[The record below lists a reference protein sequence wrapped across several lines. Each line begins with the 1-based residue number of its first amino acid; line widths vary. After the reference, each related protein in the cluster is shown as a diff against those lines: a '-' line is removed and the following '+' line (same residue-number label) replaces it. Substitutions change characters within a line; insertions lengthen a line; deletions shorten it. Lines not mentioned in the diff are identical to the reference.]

1 MIDRGG
7 HQALAQQL
15 AEWILRQ
22 GGAVEV
28 AAWTRCLVEQRT
40 QGHSCVLLADHAGR
54 RGDGGAEYPPLEDS
68 RAILLASSLVG
79 DGSEPSPLVL
89 VDDRLALYRD
99 HVAEQRL
106 ARAFS
111 DRASQLLD
119 QPVTPELRATF
130 DALYPDATAGGA
142 PLAAAVA
149 FLSRLCVLT
158 GGPGTGKTTAVVRML
173 ALLLS
178 ADPDLGIALAAPTG
192 KAATRLKESIHGRAA
207 ELPISAEIR
216 ERLLLPVS
224 TVHRLLGIVPGRE
237 RLRHDVSHPLP
248 ADVVVVDEA
257 SMVDLQVMDLLVAA
271 VKPDA
276 RLVLVGDRDQLAS
289 VDAGAVLADL
299 VSARRSTDD
308 GRTRRFA
315 DAATGFGLAAA
326 VCEEDRPLADALVE
340 LRVNFRFESRP
351 GIATV
356 ATALRD
362 GDAERVLATLA
373 DKDHTDARRM
383 DLDDQAFI
391 AVIDPLLDELPD
403 PAELDPARWLDVLE
417 HRYRVLGATHGGLA
431 GVSALNN
438 LVESRLRHRGWRTDE
453 LWYAGRPILI
463 ERNHRGLG
471 LSNGDLGVCLPDPE
485 DPERMLFHV
494 RAAAGKEPR
503 ALAVE
508 QLPAHRTAWAM
519 TLHKSQGSEF
529 DHVLITLP
537 SGGHPL
543 LSRELLYTG
552 VTRARE
558 QVTVFAD
565 EATIREAVHAVQQRR
580 TGLADALRRAGD

>member
-1 MIDRGG
+1 
-7 HQALAQQL
+7 
-15 AEWILRQ
+15 
-22 GGAVEV
+22 
-28 AAWTRCLVEQRT
+28 
-40 QGHSCVLLADHAGR
+40 
-54 RGDGGAEYPPLEDS
+54 
-68 RAILLASSLVG
+68 
-79 DGSEPSPLVL
+79 
-89 VDDRLALYRD
+89 
-99 HVAEQRL
+99 
-106 ARAFS
+106 
-111 DRASQLLD
+111 
-119 QPVTPELRATF
+119 
-130 DALYPDATAGGA
+130 
-142 PLAAAVA
+142 
-149 FLSRLCVLT
+149 
-158 GGPGTGKTTAVVRML
+158 
-173 ALLLS
+173 
-178 ADPDLGIALAAPTG
+178 
-192 KAATRLKESIHGRAA
+192 
-207 ELPISAEIR
+207 
-216 ERLLLPVS
+216 
-224 TVHRLLGIVPGRE
+224 
-237 RLRHDVSHPLP
+237 
-248 ADVVVVDEA
+248 
-257 SMVDLQVMDLLVAA
+257 
-271 VKPDA
+271 
-276 RLVLVGDRDQLAS
+276 
-289 VDAGAVLADL
+289 
-299 VSARRSTDD
+299 
-308 GRTRRFA
+308 
-315 DAATGFGLAAA
+315 
-326 VCEEDRPLADALVE
+326 
-340 LRVNFRFESRP
+340 
-351 GIATV
+351 
-356 ATALRD
+356 
-362 GDAERVLATLA
+362 
-373 DKDHTDARRM
+373 
-383 DLDDQAFI
+383 
-391 AVIDPLLDELPD
+391 LLDELPD

-494 RAAAGKEPR
+494 RAAAGEEPR